1 MSWLDLTRCLL
12 YMAGVILCV
21 QVCGPYMGTRR
32 YGTLRTQIIV
42 RTVAWIALA
51 AYTAG
56 LSNAIVRLVEQGW
69 SGTPDTHA
77 IISTLL
83 TTMSILMWIPVYDI
97 TERDGR

>member
-12 YMAGVILCV
+12 YVTGVILCV
-21 QVCGPYMGTRR
+21 QVCGPYMGTGR

-51 AYTAG
+51 AYTVG

-83 TTMSILMWIPVYDI
+83 TTMSILIWIPVYDI
-97 TERDGR
+97 TEKDGR